1 MDFVDHAVSLLVFPN
16 VLVGLFLHIFGAR
29 TGVFACG
36 ADGDFTAM
44 GAAFLATG
52 ERAFGVL
59 TLGATS
65 LGATIGRFGFTGA
78 RTPFAVTATG
88 AVARVPVALN
98 ASELKGKEC
107 APSLVDSQV
116 TFLPFLRVVQ
126 SAE

>member
-29 TGVFACG
+29 TGVFAFG

-44 GAAFLATG
+44 GAAFTG
-52 ERAFGVL
+52 ERTFGVL

-88 AVARVPVALN
+88 AVARVPVALS
-98 ASELKGKEC
+98 ASELRGKES